1 MRCIKNVLI
10 AGAGAVGAS
19 YGSRIFDKEPH
30 NISILAKGERLE
42 RYRQKGISINGK
54 LYKFN
59 CISPCE
65 TIEPMDLIIIAVKFH
80 QLDEIIENIKAFV
93 GENTIILSLLNG
105 ISSEEIIGKAFGVD
119 KVLYSMCVGID
130 AVREGNGITF
140 STIGRISFGE
150 AENIEYTERVKAVKE
165 LFDRTEIPYTIPE
178 SMMKTLWWK
187 FMINVG
193 INQSSAV
200 LRASYGV
207 FQNAKEAKELMFD
220 TMKEVIVLS
229 QKVGVNL
236 TDQAL
241 VEWEEVLK
249 TLSPQGKTSM
259 LQDIEAGRKTEV
271 EIFGGTVCD
280 LGRKYKLQTPINDT
294 LVKLIQINEVMYN
307 LTK

>member
-30 NISILAKGERLE
+30 TVSILAKGERLE

-59 CISPCE
+59 CISTCE
-65 TIEPMDLIIIAVKFH
+65 AIETMDLIIIAVKFH
-80 QLDEIIENIKAFV
+80 QLKDIIENIKDFV

-105 ISSEEIIGKAFGVD
+105 ISSEEIIGKAFGLD

-130 AVREGNGITF
+130 AVREGSDITF

-150 AENIEYTERVKAVKE
+150 VENREYTERVKAVKE
-165 LFDRTEIPYTIPE
+165 LFDRTEIPYIIPE
-178 SMMKTLWWK
+178 RMMKTLWWK

-200 LRASYGV
+200 LRAPYGV
-207 FQNAKEAKELMFD
+207 FQNTKEAKELMFD
-220 TMKEVIVLS
+220 TMKEVIALS

-241 VEWEEVLK
+241 VEWEEVLR

-271 EIFGGTVCD
+271 EIFGGTVCE
-280 LGRKYKLQTPINDT
+280 LGRKYKVQTPINDT
-294 LVKLIQINEVMYN
+294 LVKLIRINEAMHN